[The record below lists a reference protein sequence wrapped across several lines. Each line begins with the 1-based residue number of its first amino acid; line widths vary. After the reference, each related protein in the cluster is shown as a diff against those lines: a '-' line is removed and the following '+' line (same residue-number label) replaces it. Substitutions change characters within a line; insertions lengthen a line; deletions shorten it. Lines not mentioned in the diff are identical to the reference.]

1 LEPGAAALVDPV
13 IAFGHELRARGIE
26 IGPGRVEAAIR
37 ALGCVDARDLD
48 ETYWAMRCAMLSR
61 IEDADAFDAA
71 FAAFWRGAPMP
82 GMRLEQPL
90 APREGFERRD
100 QDQAGIVG
108 ASSGSDHSRIGLE
121 GESGEDGD
129 EDEADPVGV
138 NFSPVERLREMDFSD
153 WGPEELA
160 QARPMIARIARALP
174 RRRSRRLRASNRG
187 ASIDRRSTMR
197 RAMRTEGHPL
207 DLLYRERRTVPR
219 RMVFLIDVSGSM
231 ELYARPVIVFSQA
244 VRQASPRI
252 EAFTFGTRLT
262 RLTRQLG
269 ARDPARAMEGASK
282 AVPDWAGGTRIGE
295 NLRALNAVWGR
306 RGMTRGA
313 TMVIFSDGWE
323 RGDASLLAREMER
336 LHRSAHLVVWVN
348 PLAGEA
354 GYEPLAAGMAAA
366 LPHVDRFL
374 PGHDLRSLDALVGLL
389 EDEQREPARSYKVVP
404 TRPPGSTGPPG
415 TGRKRSDE
423 A

>member
-1 LEPGAAALVDPV
+1 LEAGAAALVEPV
-13 IAFGHELRARGIE
+13 IAFGRELRAREIE

-37 ALGCVDARDLD
+37 ALGCVDARDPD

-71 FAAFWRGAPMP
+71 FAAFWRGSPMP

-90 APREGFERRD
+90 APREDLERRD
-100 QDQAGIVG
+100 QDPAATEG
-108 ASSGSDHSRIGLE
+108 ASFGSDTSSVALE
-121 GESGEDGD
+121 AESD
-129 EDEADPVGV
+129 EDAEEHEADPVGV
-138 NFSPVERLREMDFSD
+138 SFSPVERLREMDFSD

-160 QARPMIARIARALP
+160 QARPLIRRIAQALP
-174 RRRSRRLRASNRG
+174 QRRSRRLRASNRG
-187 ASIDRRSTMR
+187 AAIDRRATMR

-207 DLLYRERRTVPR
+207 DLLYRERRVVPR

-231 ELYARPVIVFSQA
+231 ELYARPVIVFAQA
-244 VRQASPRI
+244 VRQASTRL
-252 EAFTFGTRLT
+252 EAFAFGTRLT

-269 ARDPARAMEGASK
+269 GRDPAQAMERASR

-295 NLRALNAVWGR
+295 NLRVLNANWGR
-306 RGMTRGA
+306 RGITRGA
-313 TMVIFSDGWE
+313 TVVIFSDGWE
-323 RGDASLLAREMER
+323 RGDASQLSREMGR

-348 PLAGEA
+348 PLAGEP

-374 PGHDLRSLDALVGLL
+374 PGHDLRSLEALVEVL
-389 EDEQREPARSYKVVP
+389 DEAQRDPMRSHGENPPARI
-404 TRPPGSTGPPG
+404 R
-415 TGRKRSDE
+415 
-423 A
+423 

>member
-1 LEPGAAALVDPV
+1 MEAGAAALVEPV
-13 IAFGHELRARGIE
+13 IAFGRELRAREIE

-37 ALGCVDARDLD
+37 ALGCVDARDVD

-90 APREGFERRD
+90 APREGLERRD
-100 QDQAGIVG
+100 QDPAAVEGAG
-108 ASSGSDHSRIGLE
+108 ASSDRSRIGIEAETDERGE
-121 GESGEDGD
+121 G
-129 EDEADPVGV
+129 EADPVGV
-138 NFSPVERLREMDFSD
+138 TFSPAERLREMDFSD

-160 QARPMIARIARALP
+160 QARPLIRRIAQSLP

-187 ASIDRRSTMR
+187 AAIDRRATMR
-197 RAMRTEGHPL
+197 RAMRTEGHPI

-244 VRQASPRI
+244 VRQASRRL
-252 EAFTFGTRLT
+252 EAFAFGTRLT
-262 RLTRQLG
+262 RLTRQLDG
-269 ARDPARAMEGASK
+269 SDPARAMERASK

-313 TMVIFSDGWE
+313 TVVIFSDGWE
-323 RGDASLLAREMER
+323 RGDSSMLAREMER

-348 PLAGEA
+348 PLAGEP
-354 GYEPLAAGMAAA
+354 GYEPLAVGMAAA

-374 PGHDLRSLDALVGLL
+374 PGHDLRSLEALVEVL
-389 EDEQREPARSYKVVP
+389 EEEQRGPTPSYKVVP
-404 TRPPGSTGPPG
+404 TR
-415 TGRKRSDE
+415 
-423 A
+423 